1 MMLRCTA
8 PFMLQAGSAAPS
20 PVKPLSPP
28 GKGAE
33 RKLHRELAELWL
45 LSSLGMWRSLAGG
58 SKAAPAVG
66 HGVGF
71 VRWYPGCPVIPPLRL
86 YRQRRVLKTPQG
98 AGRVPSQGFPTSW
111 YPGCSGVWW
120 ADPWRWGDSSATR
133 APAPRSRDVGSP
145 RVPLFLKA
153 N

>member
-1 MMLRCTA
+1 MMLHRTA
-8 PFMLQAGSAAPS
+8 PFMLQTGSAAPS

-33 RKLHRELAELWL
+33 RKPHRELAELWL
-45 LSSLGMWRSLAGG
+45 LSSLGMRRSLAGG

-86 YRQRRVLKTPQG
+86 YRQRRVLKLPRVQAGSHPRAFPPVGALGAVVWGGQTHGDGVTALPRVLPPPG
-98 AGRVPSQGFPTSW
+98 AGM
-111 YPGCSGVWW
+111 
-120 ADPWRWGDSSATR
+120 WGHPVCPFS
-133 APAPRSRDVGSP
+133 
-145 RVPLFLKA
+145 
-153 N
+153 